1 MIINPLPPTTPSKI
15 SAALLRKSH
24 ENGPCSEGKNV
35 IFETQKRSRG
45 HNRVERLRGSYL
57 LRGFMQGAEQL
68 LEESLR
74 FTILVPKKT

>member
-45 HNRVERLRGSYL
+45 HNRVE
-57 LRGFMQGAEQL
+57 
-68 LEESLR
+68 
-74 FTILVPKKT
+74 